1 MAETSEADSAGAKLV
16 FVYNVDGT
24 PMALLRDLYQ
34 SVTTGST
41 ECRLCDVTFGTL
53 LKKPEWSEF
62 IRSLPIPAEFRL
74 RSTFKRRY
82 PAFRDRSFPAV
93 FLVRD
98 GEPREVISAAELN
111 GAADLAALRA
121 LVSNL
126 KLHPLRPAPG
136 PTE

>member
-1 MAETSEADSAGAKLV
+1 MQESPEVSSETKLI

-41 ECRLCDVTFGTL
+41 DCRLCDVTFGGL
-53 LKKPEWSEF
+53 LKKPEWSDF
-62 IRSLPIPAEFRL
+62 IRSLPVPVEFRL
-74 RSTFKRRY
+74 RSTFRRNY
-82 PAFRDRSFPAV
+82 PPFREHSFPAV
-93 FLVRD
+93 FVVQE

-111 GAADLAALRA
+111 AASDLGALRA

-126 KLHPLRPAPG
+126 GRF
-136 PTE
+136 EWFRS